1 LFESCG
7 LNGKLLKTQNS
18 TSKTGIYVM
27 TLLSSQIKSY
37 MENSSWIRKM
47 FEQGMKLKKKF
58 GAENVYDFSLGNP
71 DLPPPPE
78 VGEAL
83 HEIADNSN
91 KPFALGYMP
100 NSGYLEARQA
110 LAEYLTKSQKEDIQA
125 EDLILTCGAAG
136 AINAFFRAVMEP
148 GDEVVCPAPYFV
160 EYGFYAG
167 NFNAELVPVK
177 SKPLTFELD
186 VPAIEKAFTD
196 KTRAVIVNSPN
207 NPTGQIYNR
216 EELTALAEAMRRH
229 SEKIGKVIYLVSD
242 EPYRFLNFDNVELP
256 SVFELY
262 KYSVIMGSFSKSLS
276 LAGARI
282 GYLAINSKIENAR
295 QLYSGLVMTNRI
307 LGFVNAP
314 AIAQKILAVCVN
326 SEVDVDIY
334 RQRRDAMAKVLDDA
348 GIEYT
353 LPRGAFYFFAKSP
366 LEDDVEFVEL
376 LLKENIL
383 AVPGKGFGYPGYFRL
398 TFCVGKEVIE
408 KSAEGFK
415 RAAIAARNP

>member
-1 LFESCG
+1 
-7 LNGKLLKTQNS
+7 
-18 TSKTGIYVM
+18 M
-27 TLLSSQIKSY
+27 TLLSSQIQDY
-37 MENSSWIRKM
+37 MNNSSWIRKM
-47 FEQGMKLKKKF
+47 FEQGMELKKKF

-78 VGEAL
+78 VAAAL
-83 HEIADNSN
+83 HEIADASSQA
-91 KPFALGYMP
+91 FSLGYMP
-100 NSGYLEARQA
+100 NSGYLEAREA
-110 LAEYLTKSQKEDIQA
+110 LAEYLRKTQKEDIQA
-125 EDLILTCGAAG
+125 KDLILTCGAAG
-136 AINAFFRAVMEP
+136 AINAFFRAVLEC

-167 NFNAELVPVK
+167 NFSAELIPVK

-186 VPAIEKAFTD
+186 IPAIEKAFTP

-207 NPTGQIYNR
+207 NPTGQIYSR
-216 EELTALAEAMRRH
+216 GELTALTEVMRRH
-229 SEKIGKVIYLVSD
+229 AEKTGRIIYLVSD
-242 EPYRFLNFDNVELP
+242 EPYRFLNFDHLELP

-282 GYLAINSKIENAR
+282 GYLAINPKIENAQ
-295 QLYSGLVMTNRI
+295 QLYNGVVMTNRI

-314 AIAQKILAVCVN
+314 AIAQKILSVCVH

-334 RQRRDAMAKVLDDA
+334 RRRRDAMAKVLDDA
-348 GIEYT
+348 GIEYS

-366 LEDDVEFVEL
+366 LADDVEFIRL

-398 TFCVGKEVIE
+398 TFCVGEEVIR
-408 KSAEGFK
+408 KSAAGFK
-415 RAAIAARNP
+415 RAAAAAGERHCN